1 MNVKLNSRMR
11 LLILF
16 TLAAGLV
23 TIAQS
28 IITTGVVYLMSDFSV
43 SSTQAQWSYS
53 VFLLVVGVM
62 IPLSAYISRRFSAR
76 TIFFFSL
83 IIFLLGSGICYFSN
97 SLIVL
102 IIGRVLQAIGNGI
115 IMPYVQILLLRTIPE
130 EKWQTYMGLYGLVI
144 AIAPVLGSFIGG
156 FVITLYGWREL
167 FSFFTVA
174 TIILLVLGIFFVKD
188 NTPTEDYPLDYLSV
202 ILSVIGCAGVML
214 GFTNV
219 ADYGFTHYLVILPII
234 IGIITLILFV
244 KRQPKLEKPLINLS
258 ILKNKYF
265 LVGTTFICI
274 LFSCLNG
281 CTALIPIFIQGVAY
295 NSAIISA
302 SVMLPGGLMIIVFN
316 IIGPLLT
323 NRIGIKKVL
332 IMGCI
337 FSIIGYATM
346 MFYTQDSS
354 FEFMAITQTIRL
366 IGTGLALM
374 PATTW
379 TLTMVSDK
387 VEDGTAVNNTLRQI
401 FAAIGSS
408 IVVVIV
414 AVLAGGV
421 IDHNTASVV
430 AFNQTSLILLA
441 LHVVMLILT
450 IVYID
455 DKERI
460 EHKNAKA

>member
-1 MNVKLNSRMR
+1 M
-11 LLILF
+11 ILF

>member
-1 MNVKLNSRMR
+1 MNVKLNSRMQ
-11 LLILF
+11 LIILF
-16 TLAAGLV
+16 IIAASLV

-62 IPLSAYISRRFSAR
+62 IPLSAYISRRFNAK

-83 IIFLLGSGICYFSN
+83 SIFLLGSIICYFST
-97 SLIVL
+97 SLIIL
-102 IIGRVLQAIGNGI
+102 IIGRILQGIGNGI

-156 FVITLYGWREL
+156 FVITIYGWREL

-174 TIILLVLGIFFVKD
+174 TIIILVLGIIFVKD
-188 NTPTEDYPLDYLSV
+188 NTPSEDYPLDYLSV
-202 ILSVIGCAGVML
+202 VLSVIGCAGVML

-219 ADYGFTHYLVILPII
+219 ADYGFTDYLVILPII
-234 IGIITLILFV
+234 IGIMALILFV
-244 KRQPKLEKPLINLS
+244 KRQPKLEKPLINLT

-274 LFSCLNG
+274 LFACLNG

-302 SVMLPGGLMIIVFN
+302 SVMLPGGLLIIVFN

-337 FSIIGYATM
+337 LSIIGYATM

-354 FEFMAITQTIRL
+354 FEFMTITQSIRY
-366 IGTGLALM
+366 IGVGLALM

-401 FAAIGSS
+401 SAAIGSS

-414 AVLAGGV
+414 AVLAGGA

-430 AFNQTSLILLA
+430 AFNQTSLILLL

-455 DKERI
+455 DKDNI
-460 EHKNAKA
+460 EKLNKTA

>member
-1 MNVKLNSRMR
+1 MNVKLNSRMQ
-11 LLILF
+11 LIILF
-16 TLAAGLV
+16 IIAASLV

-62 IPLSAYISRRFSAR
+62 IPLSAYISRRFNAK

-83 IIFLLGSGICYFSN
+83 SIFLLGSIVCYFST
-97 SLIVL
+97 SLIIL
-102 IIGRVLQAIGNGI
+102 IIGRILQGIGNGI

-156 FVITLYGWREL
+156 FVITIYGWREL

-174 TIILLVLGIFFVKD
+174 TIIILVLGIIFVKD
-188 NTPTEDYPLDYLSV
+188 NTPSEDYPLDYLSV
-202 ILSVIGCAGVML
+202 VLSVIGCAGVML

-234 IGIITLILFV
+234 IGIMALILFV
-244 KRQPKLEKPLINLS
+244 KRQPKLEKPLINLT

-274 LFSCLNG
+274 LFACLNG

-302 SVMLPGGLMIIVFN
+302 SVMLPGGLLIIVFN

-337 FSIIGYATM
+337 LSIIGYATM
-346 MFYTQDSS
+346 MFYTSDSS
-354 FEFMAITQTIRL
+354 FEFMTITQSIRY
-366 IGTGLALM
+366 IGVGLALM

-401 FAAIGSS
+401 SAAIGSS

-414 AVLAGGV
+414 AILAGGA

-430 AFNQTSLILLA
+430 AFNQTSLILLL

-455 DKERI
+455 DKDKI
-460 EHKNAKA
+460 EKLNKTA

>member
-1 MNVKLNSRMR
+1 MQLI
-11 LLILF
+11 ILF
-16 TLAAGLV
+16 IIAASLV

-62 IPLSAYISRRFSAR
+62 IPLSAYISRRFNAK

-83 IIFLLGSGICYFSN
+83 SIFLLGSIICYFST
-97 SLIVL
+97 SLIIL
-102 IIGRVLQAIGNGI
+102 IIGRILQGIGNGI

-156 FVITLYGWREL
+156 FVITIYGWREL

-174 TIILLVLGIFFVKD
+174 TIIILVLGIIFVKD
-188 NTPTEDYPLDYLSV
+188 NTPSEDYPLDYLSV
-202 ILSVIGCAGVML
+202 VLSVIGCAGVML

-219 ADYGFTHYLVILPII
+219 ADYGFTDYLVILPII
-234 IGIITLILFV
+234 IGIMALILFV
-244 KRQPKLEKPLINLS
+244 KRQPKLEKPLINLT

-274 LFSCLNG
+274 LFACLNG

-302 SVMLPGGLMIIVFN
+302 SVMLPGGLLIIVFN

-337 FSIIGYATM
+337 LSIIGYATM

-354 FEFMAITQTIRL
+354 FEFMTITQSIRY
-366 IGTGLALM
+366 IGVGLALM

-401 FAAIGSS
+401 SAAIGSS

-414 AVLAGGV
+414 AVLAGGA

-430 AFNQTSLILLA
+430 AFNQTSLILLL

-455 DKERI
+455 DKDNI
-460 EHKNAKA
+460 EKLNKTA